1 MVSHSEPTPPAT
13 PATPTAATY
22 SSTKQSAQQQ
32 QHQHQLND
40 NEHCNNVQTM
50 QVPQDSIIVTP
61 ATPIASPSPTPSA
74 TNQLE
79 RKCSFYRG
87 KKLDAY
93 EESYNRTTTII
104 ASDDKLQQYTTD
116 EYQTIYKLPNG
127 KQKWSTQISDEY
139 CCCDAEHRHMEICTC
154 DHVEVNCVPYP
165 IKNQNKI

>member
-1 MVSHSEPTPPAT
+1 MVSQSEPTPPAT
-13 PATPTAATY
+13 PATPTAAIY

-32 QHQHQLND
+32 FND
-40 NEHCNNVQTM
+40 DEHCSNNVQSI
-50 QVPQDSIIVTP
+50 QVPHDSIIVTP

-93 EESYNRTTTII
+93 EESFNRTTTII
-104 ASDDKLQQYTTD
+104 ASEDKLQQYTTD

-127 KQKWSTQISDEY
+127 KQKWATQISDEY
-139 CCCDAEHRHMEICTC
+139 CCCDSEHRHMEICTC
-154 DHVEVNCVPYP
+154 DHVEVNCA
-165 IKNQNKI
+165 KKINN